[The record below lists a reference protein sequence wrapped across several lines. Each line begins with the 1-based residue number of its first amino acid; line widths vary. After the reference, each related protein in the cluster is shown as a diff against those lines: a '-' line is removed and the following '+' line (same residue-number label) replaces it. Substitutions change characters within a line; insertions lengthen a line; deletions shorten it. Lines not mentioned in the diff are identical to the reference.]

1 MQQQKL
7 CLAVRHLQFE
17 DLGSFTTVLT
27 QAGYQIHYLDAALE
41 PLDAAFNADLC
52 VLLGG
57 PIGVYDEA
65 LNPFLSTELAIV
77 RHRLAA
83 GLPLLGICLGAQLIA
98 NAAGGRVYPG
108 PAGKEIGW
116 ASIRLTKA
124 ASSSGLFHG
133 LPAPEYPM
141 FHWHGDTFDL
151 PPGAE
156 LLAETVVY
164 RQIFR
169 LGAQVLAIQCHP
181 ELEAHR
187 LEQWLLGHA
196 SELASWGQAD
206 LPLLRTQTA
215 EHGAALRGFAQ
226 QLLVNWL
233 AQLPTASALST
244 RP

>member
-1 MQQQKL
+1 MKQQKL

-17 DLGSFTTVLT
+17 DLGSFAAVLT
-27 QAGYQIHYLDAALE
+27 QAGYQIRYLDAALE
-41 PLDAAFNADLC
+41 PLDDAFDADLC
-52 VLLGG
+52 ILLGG
-57 PIGVYDEA
+57 PVGVYDAA
-65 LNPFLSTELAIV
+65 LYPFLNTELAIV

-98 NAAGGRVYPG
+98 SATGGRVYPG
-108 PAGKEIGW
+108 TAGKEIGW
-116 ASIRLTKA
+116 APVRLTKA
-124 ASSSGLFHG
+124 AASSGLFHG
-133 LPAPEYPM
+133 LVAPEYPM

-156 LLAETVVY
+156 RLAETVAY

-169 LGAQVLAIQCHP
+169 LGPQVLALQCHP

-206 LPLLRTQTA
+206 LPSLRADTA
-215 EHGAALRGFAQ
+215 EHGAALRAFAQ
-226 QLLVNWL
+226 QLLHNWL
-233 AQLPTASALST
+233 AQLPGNQQS
-244 RP
+244 